1 MPRGGSR
8 IGAGRPRKDGAL
20 AALHGSR
27 QRSSVGKAAPVKPL
41 ETVHAPADLS
51 VEALDVWRELAPH
64 AIAKRTLTAAH
75 ALAFRK
81 LCENVVMERAIAAS
95 IASDGMTSIRV
106 TTDVTSGEQHIEKKA
121 HALFPRHT
129 AMLVRVETGLRAFGL
144 GPTGKEVADDAPP
157 VDPFAEFDG
166 PAGVQ

>member
-1 MPRGGSR
+1 MPRGGTR
-8 IGAGRPRKDGAL
+8 IGAGRPRKEQSV

-27 QRSSVGKAAPVKPL
+27 QRSSGRKSAPVKPL
-41 ETVHAPADLS
+41 ETVNPPADLTPE
-51 VEALDVWRELAPH
+51 VLAVWSELAPH

-95 IASDGMTSIRV
+95 IAADGMTSIRV

-144 GPTGKEVADDAPP
+144 GPTGKETPDDAPSL
-157 VDPFAEFDG
+157 DPFAEFDG